1 MSAQQ
6 VEWEVLPSEKPQKRS
21 QLLGRLYEW
30 LALVMDELVRVPGTR
45 FRFGLNPIIGLIPG
59 VGDAASALISAL
71 CLLYAARC
79 GIPKITLARMSLNI
93 LINEVV
99 GTVPGIGDAFAF
111 WFRSNVRNR
120 RLLEQHLSEP
130 LKPRRSDWIFVGVIL
145 GVVFAAVGVGLL
157 VSVLLIREFFRILQ
171 GHLAL
176 LHF

>member
-1 MSAQQ
+1 
-6 VEWEVLPSEKPQKRS
+6 
-21 QLLGRLYEW
+21 
-30 LALVMDELVRVPGTR
+30 MDELVRVPGTR

-99 GTVPGIGDAFAF
+99 GTVPGIGDGFAF

-120 RLLEQHLSEP
+120 RLLEEHLNEP
-130 LKPRRSDWIFVGVIL
+130 RKPRRGDWIFVGFIIGGVFLVVAAGFVASIL
-145 GVVFAAVGVGLL
+145 IIA
-157 VSVLLIREFFRILQ
+157 
-171 GHLAL
+171 
-176 LHF
+176 